1 VTVLTGPEERF
12 QEFLRT
18 FQPEKGE
25 YKYRRRLGQLR
36 SLGQHYVVVDFEDLV
51 AYDSEL
57 ARLLVD
63 KPDEYLPYIERSGW
77 AQLKI
82 EDPQYAE
89 EIKKIRVRFR
99 KLPDRYSL
107 RKVGQA
113 QLGKLLLVD
122 GIIVRATP
130 VRPLVTRAAF
140 QCRKCNSLT
149 FVEQS
154 GLVMREP
161 ELCGRCRSKLLDFA
175 EKQSIFINSQ
185 ELRMQERPED
195 LPPGQLPR
203 AIDVKLFED
212 LVDVARPG
220 DRISL
225 TGIVRAQQEMLGRGT
240 PLRTF
245 DLFLDANFLDIS
257 GKETEIVEITTEEE
271 TQILEMAKDPW
282 IHRKLLSSLAPSI
295 YGYDAIKEAILYLLF
310 GAVHKILPD
319 GVTIRGD
326 VNVLLVGDPGC
337 LVADERV
344 VLGNGAIVKIGELG
358 AEHLQDIQVQVLT
371 GQGGAKRDIA
381 TRFHIYRNQPIL
393 ELITESGKSIK
404 GTYNHPLL
412 VICRQNARL
421 ERHWK
426 RLDEIRLGDKV
437 AVVTG
442 FPCTVRACVDTG
454 FVPQERRFGP
464 KFKGRL
470 PNKLTPELAALLGY
484 MTGDG
489 WVQRYRIGFQ
499 VVETER
505 DILPWLRGLVS
516 DLFGLEAAVV
526 KRRRPDRT
534 LWVYEVTLRSE
545 DVASNLS
552 FLREKRIP
560 DLVLRSNNEVV
571 SSYLRWLF
579 EADGSVFDK
588 GRGSRAITLKA
599 KDIELLRDVQILL
612 LRFGI
617 HSRIIENAL
626 LIRRGEDIIRFAKSI
641 GFASKKKRTRLAKLV
656 VSAKGFQRVHGQ
668 RSERVV
674 KILRHPSQDVYDIE
688 VPRSHR
694 FIVNGIISHNTAKSQ
709 LLQYVARVAPR
720 GLYTSGRGSTAAGLT
735 AAVVR
740 EKSGGL
746 VLEAGA
752 LVLADKGVCS
762 IDEIDKM
769 RPDDRVAIHEAM
781 EQQSYHPSVE
791 IMLGSGQKVRIGEF
805 VDRLLEEHSA
815 AKILGKDCEILPIS
829 RCGLRLVTTPD
840 FSRFE
845 TASVDRVSRH
855 VAPNEFTQ
863 IRYSNGREVLITP
876 EHPVFVYR
884 HGQILTV
891 EASEVK
897 VGDFVPGPRTLDL
910 PSSAEHL
917 VAPVVHHNEKII
929 TLPSSLTADLGG
941 IMGYLITEGYSYRG
955 SASEIGFANTTQA
968 FIREMNQLMKNT
980 FSVVPLDYLHAART
994 QRYISSRLYR
1004 YFETNFPTMLGRA
1017 PIKRAPTAMMNAPPG
1032 VVRAFLCSA
1041 FKGDGSVEREALCYR
1056 TSSRELAE
1064 DYQDL
1069 LLRLGISSRLL
1080 KDRYN
1085 DSFKVCISGDSLP
1098 SFIHQLVDRKD
1109 PRYEK
1114 INHLLARSCR
1124 TLRGH
1129 DVLPTDVARDLIALQ
1144 RLVGVSNDGY
1154 FHEHIRNGYGVT
1166 RKVLRKRLRELEA
1179 RIAHLH
1185 RGIPSELTIRS
1196 LRQLLGWSQAEAAR
1210 ILGVRR
1216 GTIDYAERGGYT
1228 DGFRQTVLEMERRY
1242 ALDSI
1247 AVARTGVDR
1256 LKAMSTSNIRW
1267 LRVRNVRSMPNAGRL
1282 RTKWV
1287 YDLTVEPTHNFV
1299 SHGVVLHNTVSIAKG
1314 GIVATLNARA
1324 SVLAAA
1330 NPALGRYEPYR
1341 NITENINL
1349 PVTILSRFDLI
1360 FIMRD
1365 APDSEA
1371 DTKMSE
1377 HILTLHRVGAPP
1389 QEVPVTPQ
1397 MFRKY
1402 VSYARGIDPVL
1413 TEEAS
1418 KALRDFYLRMRST
1431 STTAESPIAI
1441 TPRQLEALV
1450 RLSECRA
1457 RSFLR
1462 DKVTVE
1468 DTDAI
1473 IRLMTI
1479 SLQHVGID
1487 TSTGR
1492 VDIDVIMTGK
1502 PKSLRDRMQ
1511 TILSTVAVMERETG
1525 TVQESKLYEELSK
1538 TAGLS
1543 EGEVQTLVNQLI
1555 RDGILYSPKPGHLK
1569 RTAA

>member
-25 YKYRRRLGQLR
+25 YKYRKRLGQLR

-99 KLPDRYSL
+99 KLPDRFSL

-113 QLGKLLLVD
+113 QLAKLLLVD

-161 ELCGRCRSKLLDFA
+161 ELCGRCRSKLLDFS
-175 EKQSIFINSQ
+175 EKQSTFINSQ

-225 TGIVRAQQEMLGRGT
+225 TGIVRAEQEILSRGT
-240 PLRTF
+240 RLRTF
-245 DLFLDANFLDIS
+245 DLFIDANFLDIS
-257 GKETEIVEITTEEE
+257 GKETEIVEITVEEE
-271 TQILEMAKDPW
+271 AQILEMAKDPW

-310 GAVHKILPD
+310 GAVHKVLPD

-326 VNVLLVGDPGC
+326 VNVLLIGDPG
-337 LVADERV
+337 
-344 VLGNGAIVKIGELG
+344 
-358 AEHLQDIQVQVLT
+358 
-371 GQGGAKRDIA
+371 
-381 TRFHIYRNQPIL
+381 
-393 ELITESGKSIK
+393 
-404 GTYNHPLL
+404 
-412 VICRQNARL
+412 
-421 ERHWK
+421 
-426 RLDEIRLGDKV
+426 
-437 AVVTG
+437 
-442 FPCTVRACVDTG
+442 
-454 FVPQERRFGP
+454 
-464 KFKGRL
+464 
-470 PNKLTPELAALLGY
+470 
-484 MTGDG
+484 
-489 WVQRYRIGFQ
+489 
-499 VVETER
+499 
-505 DILPWLRGLVS
+505 
-516 DLFGLEAAVV
+516 
-526 KRRRPDRT
+526 
-534 LWVYEVTLRSE
+534 
-545 DVASNLS
+545 
-552 FLREKRIP
+552 
-560 DLVLRSNNEVV
+560 
-571 SSYLRWLF
+571 
-579 EADGSVFDK
+579 
-588 GRGSRAITLKA
+588 
-599 KDIELLRDVQILL
+599 
-612 LRFGI
+612 
-617 HSRIIENAL
+617 
-626 LIRRGEDIIRFAKSI
+626 
-641 GFASKKKRTRLAKLV
+641 
-656 VSAKGFQRVHGQ
+656 
-668 RSERVV
+668 
-674 KILRHPSQDVYDIE
+674 
-688 VPRSHR
+688 
-694 FIVNGIISHNTAKSQ
+694 TAKSQ

-781 EQQSYHPSVE
+781 EQQ
-791 IMLGSGQKVRIGEF
+791 
-805 VDRLLEEHSA
+805 
-815 AKILGKDCEILPIS
+815 
-829 RCGLRLVTTPD
+829 
-840 FSRFE
+840 
-845 TASVDRVSRH
+845 
-855 VAPNEFTQ
+855 
-863 IRYSNGREVLITP
+863 
-876 EHPVFVYR
+876 
-884 HGQILTV
+884 
-891 EASEVK
+891 
-897 VGDFVPGPRTLDL
+897 
-910 PSSAEHL
+910 
-917 VAPVVHHNEKII
+917 
-929 TLPSSLTADLGG
+929 
-941 IMGYLITEGYSYRG
+941 
-955 SASEIGFANTTQA
+955 
-968 FIREMNQLMKNT
+968 
-980 FSVVPLDYLHAART
+980 
-994 QRYISSRLYR
+994 
-1004 YFETNFPTMLGRA
+1004 
-1017 PIKRAPTAMMNAPPG
+1017 
-1032 VVRAFLCSA
+1032 
-1041 FKGDGSVEREALCYR
+1041 
-1056 TSSRELAE
+1056 
-1064 DYQDL
+1064 
-1069 LLRLGISSRLL
+1069 
-1080 KDRYN
+1080 
-1085 DSFKVCISGDSLP
+1085 
-1098 SFIHQLVDRKD
+1098 
-1109 PRYEK
+1109 
-1114 INHLLARSCR
+1114 
-1124 TLRGH
+1124 
-1129 DVLPTDVARDLIALQ
+1129 
-1144 RLVGVSNDGY
+1144 
-1154 FHEHIRNGYGVT
+1154 
-1166 RKVLRKRLRELEA
+1166 
-1179 RIAHLH
+1179 
-1185 RGIPSELTIRS
+1185 
-1196 LRQLLGWSQAEAAR
+1196 
-1210 ILGVRR
+1210 
-1216 GTIDYAERGGYT
+1216 
-1228 DGFRQTVLEMERRY
+1228 
-1242 ALDSI
+1242 
-1247 AVARTGVDR
+1247 
-1256 LKAMSTSNIRW
+1256 
-1267 LRVRNVRSMPNAGRL
+1267 
-1282 RTKWV
+1282 
-1287 YDLTVEPTHNFV
+1287 
-1299 SHGVVLHNTVSIAKG
+1299 TVSIAKG

-1330 NPALGRYEPYR
+1330 NPALGRYEPYK

-1365 APDSEA
+1365 APDSEV

-1389 QEVPVTPQ
+1389 QEVPITPQ

-1402 VSYARGIDPVL
+1402 VSYARGISPVL
-1413 TEEAS
+1413 TQEAS
-1418 KALRDFYLRMRST
+1418 NALRDFYLRMRST
-1431 STTAESPIAI
+1431 STTADSPIAI

-1473 IRLMTI
+1473 IRLMAI

-1487 TSTGR
+1487 TTTGK
-1492 VDIDVIMTGK
+1492 VDIDTIMTGK

-1511 TILSTVAVMERETG
+1511 TILSTVATMERETG
-1525 TVQESKLYEELSK
+1525 AVQESKLYEELSK